1 MKVGFGVNPYI
12 FPQPVLMV
20 ATYGENDCVDVMAVA
35 WGGICAHNMIALNVS
50 SNRKTVANIRER
62 GAFTVSAADVAHL
75 KESDYFGTVSGNFV
89 KDKFEKS
96 GLHAEK
102 SSKVDAPVVMEYPVT
117 LECKL
122 VQMQETSSGYR
133 IVGEIVNSLIDESVL
148 DEQGKVDV
156 MKLGAVV
163 YDHFNSGYYA
173 IGQKVGQAWS
183 IGKEY
188 I

>member
-1 MKVGFGVNPYI
+1 MAYLIRRF
-12 FPQPVLMV
+12 F
-20 ATYGENDCVDVMAVA
+20 TYKHRLCP
-35 WGGICAHNMIALNVS
+35 
-50 SNRKTVANIRER
+50 K
-62 GAFTVSAADVAHL
+62 
-75 KESDYFGTVSGNFV
+75 
-89 KDKFEKS
+89 
-96 GLHAEK
+96 
-102 SSKVDAPVVMEYPVT
+102 SKVDAPVVMEYPVT

-122 VQMQETSSGYR
+122 VQVQETSSGYR

-173 IGQKVGQAWS
+173 IGQKKGQAWS

>member
-89 KDKFEKS
+89 KDKFEK
-96 GLHAEK
+96 
-102 SSKVDAPVVMEYPVT
+102 VVCT
-117 LECKL
+117 
-122 VQMQETSSGYR
+122 
-133 IVGEIVNSLIDESVL
+133 
-148 DEQGKVDV
+148 
-156 MKLGAVV
+156 
-163 YDHFNSGYYA
+163 
-173 IGQKVGQAWS
+173 QKKAA
-183 IGKEY
+183 K
-188 I
+188 